1 MREGLA
7 ELFSGEDDARRVADS
22 IGALGEP
29 KARSVAASRTIFSKS
44 MLPSDANPW
53 GNVHGGE
60 IMRLIDE
67 CAGAA
72 AQRHART
79 RVVTAR
85 IDELSFL
92 SPVYVGDLVTAMASV
107 NEVGKTSME
116 VGVRVESEN
125 TLTGKV
131 VHVASAYLVFVAI
144 DTEGRPVG
152 LPPLIAETDDER
164 RRMDAAKQRRALR
177 LERPRR

>member
-1 MREGLA
+1 M
-7 ELFSGEDDARRVADS
+7 ARA
-22 IGALGEP
+22 
-29 KARSVAASRTIFSKS
+29 

-60 IMRLIDE
+60 IMKLIDS

-85 IDELSFL
+85 IDELSFVA
-92 SPVYVGDLVTAMASV
+92 PVIVGDLVTAKASV
-107 NEVGKTSME
+107 NDVGRTSLE

-125 TLTGKV
+125 TLTGKI

-144 DTEGRPVG
+144 DDDGHPAEV
-152 LPPLIAETDDER
+152 PPLLAETDEER
-164 RRMDAAKQRRALR
+164 RRMQAAKQRRELR
-177 LERPRR
+177 IQRPRHHP

>member
-1 MREGLA
+1 M
-7 ELFSGEDDARRVADS
+7 ARA
-22 IGALGEP
+22 
-29 KARSVAASRTIFSKS
+29 

-60 IMRLIDE
+60 IMKLIDS

-72 AQRHART
+72 AQRHARS

-85 IDELSFL
+85 IDELSFVA
-92 SPVYVGDLVTAMASV
+92 PVVVGYLVTARASV
-107 NEVGKTSME
+107 NEVGRTSME
-116 VGVRVESEN
+116 VGVRVEAEN

-144 DTEGRPVG
+144 DDHGKTIPI
-152 LPPLIAETDDER
+152 PPLLAETDEDR
-164 RRMDAAKQRRALR
+164 RRMAQAKARRELR
-177 LERPRR
+177 TQRPRR